1 MSGAGLFALLARGH
15 GLLAALALALV
26 LHPVFSLRHPG
37 RPRLMT
43 RLAAALGAGVLTLNA
58 LGGAAL
64 YPTYRQ
70 QIKPDLVH
78 GAVEAALHF
87 ERKEHLA
94 VIAVC
99 LVQAGAALLL
109 SLPGLPAAR
118 RAARLLLGFGALIG
132 VLTAALG
139 MWVAAMAHPAW

>member
-1 MSGAGLFALLARGH
+1 MSGAALFALLARGH

-26 LHPVFSLRHPG
+26 LHPVLSLRHPG
-37 RPRLMT
+37 RPRPMT
-43 RLAAALGAGVLTLNA
+43 RLAAALGAGLLTLNA

-64 YPTYRQ
+64 YPTYRA
-70 QIKPDLVH
+70 QIKPELVH

-94 VIAVC
+94 LLAVC

-109 SLPGLPAAR
+109 LLPGLAPAR
-118 RAARLLLGFGALIG
+118 RAARALLALGALIG
-132 VLTAALG
+132 ALTGLLG
-139 MWVAAMAHPAW
+139 MWVAAVAHPAW

>member
-26 LHPVFSLRHPG
+26 LHPVLSLRHPG
-37 RPRLMT
+37 RPRPMT
-43 RLAAALGAGVLTLNA
+43 RLAAALGAGLLTLNA

-64 YPTYRQ
+64 YPTYRA
-70 QIKPDLVH
+70 QIKPALVH

-94 VIAVC
+94 VIAVGF
-99 LVQAGAALLL
+99 VQAGAALLL
-109 SLPGLPAAR
+109 ALPEHPPAR
-118 RAARLLLGFGALIG
+118 RAARALLGIGALIG
-132 VLTAALG
+132 GMTGLLG
-139 MWVAAMAHPAW
+139 LWVAAVAHPAW